1 MQVNST
7 NSQQRY
13 FSGTGSIGGIHLPD
27 FNDKYV
33 YTRKKTETSTSDYRR
48 QIMEQAYKDFE
59 KGQFQN
65 KLEDFNRLM
74 K

>member
-33 YTRKKTETSTSDYRR
+33 YTIK
-48 QIMEQAYKDFE
+48 
-59 KGQFQN
+59 N
-65 KLEDFNRLM
+65 N
-74 K
+74 